1 MKSEELKTIL
11 NRGNT
16 EEKYDAFKDLDSK
29 FITIEI
35 FSILCGLLKDEDS
48 EVRFFALYHIIDKFE
63 SFLSKIEGNLVNDFY
78 NLLFDESALV
88 LDRSIWALS
97 IIGDNAIDKLY
108 QEYQAGSLYVKKQI
122 SYAVGRGNF
131 SERSQERIEILLSG
145 INSSDND
152 LSYISM
158 CELMYNTPLVA
169 TQSNPWDSIY
179 NSKTTINEIYTNVLQ
194 IARKLSKTSNIKYH
208 ESSNYYIKLIE
219 NYIKDSDLT

>member
-78 NLLFDESALV
+78 NLLFDESSFV
-88 LDRSIWALS
+88 FDRSTWALS
-97 IIGDNAIDKLY
+97 IIGDKAIDKLY
-108 QEYQAGSLYVKKQI
+108 KKYHKGTTYIKKQI
-122 SYAVGRGNF
+122 SFAIGRGNF
-131 SERSQERIEILLSG
+131 SERSQDRIEILLCG

-152 LSYISM
+152 LSYVAM
-158 CELMYNTPLVA
+158 CELMYNTPL
-169 TQSNPWDSIY
+169 TSGRSNPWNSIY
-179 NSKTTINEIYTNVLQ
+179 NSKTTINEIYSNVLQ
-194 IARKLSKTSNIKYH
+194 VAKKLSKSSNPKYH

-219 NYIKDSDLT
+219 NHLD